1 MNPLLRMQGP
11 AFETNTVP
19 AIDCIITLAF
29 FGPPPPL
36 RRILRP
42 RAFPA
47 EDRRDFLVDNSD
59 RRSYAY
65 LKHKKAIYLLA
76 LSFSL
81 PWGGKPKRGTPSCR
95 KVGSTGARKTCSCSR
110 GGQRRGRPLVFRA
123 LGNSFVETIQP
134 DGFASKKARK
144 GVDIMKITEVRVF
157 PVTEER
163 LKGYATIIFDDCF
176 IVRDLKIIHGNTG
189 LFVAMPSKKR
199 KDGTFKDTAHPLN
212 NSTRR
217 MIEERVLDE
226 YRKEL
231 DRLRDSPTGTET

>member
-1 MNPLLRMQGP
+1 MD
-11 AFETNTVP
+11 A
-19 AIDCIITLAF
+19 
-29 FGPPPPL
+29 
-36 RRILRP
+36 
-42 RAFPA
+42 
-47 EDRRDFLVDNSD
+47 
-59 RRSYAY
+59 
-65 LKHKKAIYLLA
+65 
-76 LSFSL
+76 
-81 PWGGKPKRGTPSCR
+81 
-95 KVGSTGARKTCSCSR
+95 
-110 GGQRRGRPLVFRA
+110 PLVFRA

-157 PVTEER
+157 PVSEER

-212 NSTRR
+212 NSTRK

-231 DRLRDSPTGTET
+231 DRLRDSPTGTEI